1 VFEFSVEMSAVP
13 WKESHNASG
22 NVPASIKTSLGQSV
36 KNKLKNWSPLKL
48 NISRGA
54 LVAVLG

>member
-1 VFEFSVEMSAVP
+1 MSAVP